1 MKPLFPR
8 ARISFKLNVS
18 LRRAPSNT
26 VTIRPSLKK
35 LEPEKKFPVEG
46 VTYQLH
52 EKPIPPKR
60 MMGFKEWCEKVL
72 DCREVLVDDPPAAK

>member
-8 ARISFKLNVS
+8 GRVPFKPTVS
-18 LRRAPSNT
+18 PRRVPRST
-26 VTIRPSLKK
+26 VTIRPKLKK
-35 LEPEKKFPVEG
+35 VDPSFPVEG

-60 MMGFKEWCEKVL
+60 MMGFKEWCEKVW
-72 DCREVLVDDPPAAK
+72 DCREVLIDDPPAAK

>member
-8 ARISFKLNVS
+8 ARVSFKPMLS
-18 LRRAPSNT
+18 LRRVPSNT
-26 VTIRPSLKK
+26 VIIRPKLKK
-35 LEPEKKFPVEG
+35 VDPSIPVEG

-60 MMGFKEWCEKVL
+60 MIGFKEWCEQVWDRRKG
-72 DCREVLVDDPPAAK
+72 